1 MADNLASLSESEL
14 LDNELVRVTAD
25 QIELGFRRVAYL
37 GYARRAGATKYL
49 WVEFLTSV
57 PTSLIWT

>member
-1 MADNLASLSESEL
+1 MCLPSQPVNDAMADNLASLAESEL

-37 GYARRAGATKYL
+37 GYTRRAGATKY
-49 WVEFLTSV
+49 
-57 PTSLIWT
+57 

>member
-1 MADNLASLSESEL
+1 MADNLASLAESEL

-37 GYARRAGATKYL
+37 GYARRAGATKY
-49 WVEFLTSV
+49 
-57 PTSLIWT
+57 